1 MVTDNHGVV
10 QAVEVTHSLRGGKEN
25 LPCGL
30 LLYCIGFE
38 NVALD
43 GVPVNENGEIKMT
56 DEVRV
61 ATDEEFL
68 VYAAGWCAHTPRGII
83 AHTQVQSEV
92 FFFSLK

>member
-1 MVTDNHGVV
+1 MDDYGLVSAL
-10 QAVEVTHSLRGGKEN
+10 QVTHSLSGHKED

-43 GVPVNENGEIKMT
+43 GVPMNASGEINMVDT
-56 DEVRV
+56 VRV
-61 ATDEEFL
+61 ATEDEIL

-83 AHTQVQSEV
+83 AHTQV
-92 FFFSLK
+92 